1 LADLAN
7 AALHHDEDDVVIVEQ
22 RRRMPVAHRRQ
33 RSACHGKAGQR
44 PQRQVDRERVALEW
58 IDFNAKNFAAENLAK
73 RIEAAII
80 VKGLGRDP
88 ERLHFVVRHACGS
101 IPCLL
106 QRPLVASWRD
116 PVHAEQIFRRLN
128 R

>member
-1 LADLAN
+1 
-7 AALHHDEDDVVIVEQ
+7 
-22 RRRMPVAHRRQ
+22 MPIAHRRQ

-44 PQRQVDRERVALEW
+44 PQRQIDRERVAIEW
-58 IDFNAKNFAAENLAK
+58 IDFDAKNFAAENLAK

-88 ERLHFVVRHACGS
+88 ERLFRRPSCVRLNPLSPPAAVGRIMAGPGS
-101 IPCLL
+101 CRADI
-106 QRPLVASWRD
+106 SKTY
-116 PVHAEQIFRRLN
+116 EQIFLRLN